1 MHICSSLSDAKSLN
15 LVNLPEL
22 FATARLRLSSSTYI
36 YPGLSLVLPS
46 FYSFSLNTSVLL
58 VETDSIP
65 LSLSV
70 IADLDSPGG
79 LELIKEALASLDTRA
94 CYFMISDPY

>member
-22 FATARLRLSSSTYI
+22 FATARLWLSSSTYI

-58 VETDSIP
+58 VESDSIP

-79 LELIKEALASLDTRA
+79 LELIKEALASLVRV
-94 CYFMISDPY
+94 IS